1 MSVLRGALEH
11 RGFAFIP
18 IEFRDKNDRP
28 AVRECLIDTAFNG
41 VFHVPY
47 RFYYLLTDEEPE
59 LSMER
64 VRYGSGWQRTRR
76 GKLLAVWFGVEREY
90 DIFVGSPEAPE
101 EPEEDVL
108 IGTSLL
114 AQCTLFIDYLSGY
127 YILSKEETG

>member
-18 IEFRDKNDRP
+18 IEFRDKNDMS

-47 RFYYLLTDEEPE
+47 RLYYLLTDEEPKRRG
-59 LSMER
+59 ER
-64 VRYGSGWQRTRR
+64 LRYGSGWQRART
-76 GKLLAVWFGVEREY
+76 GKLRAVWFGVEREY
-90 DIFVGSPEAPE
+90 MVFVGSPEVPE

-114 AQCTLFIDYLSGY
+114 AQCTLFIDYLTGY
-127 YILSKEETG
+127 YILSKEDTG